1 MRILFIMINLIIF
14 FLVLLSMCIYWTPL
28 TFDHIEG
35 VQGRYFI
42 PIVFTILIVINN
54 KKINI
59 KENMYRYINVFACLL
74 TVITIMNLIGVCFTN
89 SIAIG

>member
-1 MRILFIMINLIIF
+1 MINLIIF

-28 TFDHIEG
+28 TFDYIEG

-54 KKINI
+54 NKINI